1 MTKMIV
7 LLAGALAIAGC
18 APLAVGTGA
27 GTVAYSVA
35 QERTTGQAL
44 TDSSIKVRLKS
55 KYLGRSPGLFADV
68 GVDVHEGRVLL
79 TGSVPTRGDKV
90 EATRLAW
97 DTSGVKEVEDEL
109 TVGEDQ
115 STRSYIDDVM
125 ISNQI
130 RYDLIADGEVKA
142 VNYNV
147 ETVNGVVHLTGVARS
162 PEEIARVIDH
172 AKTTR
177 GVRRVVSHVL
187 AIDDPRRFKTAA
199 APDLG

>member
-1 MTKMIV
+1 MIV
-7 LLAGALAIAGC
+7 LLAAGLAVAGC
-18 APLAVGTGA
+18 APLAIGTGA

-44 TDSSIKVRLKS
+44 TDGSITVRLKS

-79 TGSVPTRGDKV
+79 TGSVPSREDKV

-97 DTSGVKEVEDEL
+97 ETTGVRRVEDEL

-130 RYDLIADGEVKA
+130 RYDLIADGDVKA

-147 ETVNGVVHLTGVARS
+147 ETVDGVVHLTGVARS
-162 PEEIARVIDH
+162 PAEIARVIRH

-187 AIDDPRRFKTAA
+187 AVDDPRRLQTAA
-199 APDLG
+199 APAL

>member
-1 MTKMIV
+1 MTKGMIV
-7 LLAGALAIAGC
+7 LLAAGLAAAGC
-18 APLAVGTGA
+18 APLAIGTGA

-35 QERTTGQAL
+35 QERGPGQAL

-55 KYLGRSPGLFADV
+55 KYLGVSPGLFTDV

-79 TGSVPTRGDKV
+79 TGSVPTREDKV

-97 DTSGVKEVEDEL
+97 ETSGVRRVEDEL

-115 STRSYIDDVM
+115 RTRSYLDDVM

-130 RYDLIADGEVKA
+130 RYDLIADGNVKA

-147 ETVNGVVHLTGVARS
+147 ETVGGVVHLTGVARS
-162 PEEIARVIDH
+162 RAEIARVIQH
-172 AKTTR
+172 ARTTR
-177 GVRRVVSHVL
+177 GVHRVVSHVL
-187 AIDDPRRFKTAA
+187 AVDDPRRFQTAEE
-199 APDLG
+199 PVL